1 MIVQP
6 INREL
11 ELRRNAMLRAA
22 EIFLLIAGV
31 LALYDVFLMITHR
44 PNPVKGWPLPCPM
57 TMLFLGIG
65 LILFSINGFTA

>member
-1 MIVQP
+1 MYT
-6 INREL
+6 
-11 ELRRNAMLRAA
+11 AA
-22 EIFLLIAGV
+22 SIFLLIAGI

-65 LILFSINGFTA
+65 LILLAINGLS

>member
-11 ELRRNAMLRAA
+11 ELRRNTMLRAA